1 VVDITFSWYKK
12 YLIRQEWYN
21 VVIGTELYNILNI
34 VAGMYVPPCHSFIH
48 SSGGKLQYVASH
60 VRGRWLAGRCC
71 PTAWGLPMI
80 LIGIEDTF
88 EWEKQHIVVVVV
100 VVLVLLL

>member
-1 VVDITFSWYKK
+1 VFLAENFTTSLTLSLGCTYPHV
-12 YLIRQEWYN
+12 
-21 VVIGTELYNILNI
+21 
-34 VAGMYVPPCHSFIH
+34 IH
-48 SSGGKLQYVASH
+48 SSIGREAAVARSALTCDMW
-60 VRGRWLAGRCC
+60 GPLAGRC
-71 PTAWGLPMI
+71 PTAWGLPII